1 MTRSITFKVFIPER
15 EVASLLDMLR
25 YDGAV
30 VLSWDR
36 TKDARVSWDRTKD
49 ARDRDGWLVTMR
61 SDTFTPGRWHS
72 FGLHPEV
79 VI

>member
-1 MTRSITFKVFIPER
+1 VTKTTTFRVFIPDR

-25 YDGAV
+25 YDGAI
-30 VLSWDR
+30 VL
-36 TKDARVSWDRTKD
+36 SWDRTKD

-72 FGLHPEV
+72 FGLHPEG